1 MSVIGS
7 ISGLQSGLLGKLQS
21 AQATDKLNAGDLG
34 NVLKGA
40 QTGATEQ
47 TQPGGFGKFFEGMID
62 AVDSKQR
69 DANDITKKVLLGQGE
84 PLHNSVIAMQE
95 ASVAF
100 SMMIEVRN
108 KLVDSYQELMRMP
121 V

>member
-1 MSVIGS
+1 MSAIGS
-7 ISGLQSGLLGKLQS
+7 ISGLQNALLGKLQS
-21 AQATDKLNAGDLG
+21 AQPTEKLNAGELG

-40 QTGATEQ
+40 QAGNTEQ
-47 TQPGGFGKFFEGMID
+47 TQPAGFGKLFEGMID
-62 AVDSKQR
+62 AVDAKQR
-69 DANDITKKVLLGQGE
+69 DANEITKKVLLGQGE
-84 PLHNSVIAMQE
+84 TLHNSVIAMQE

>member
-1 MSVIGS
+1 MIGS
-7 ISGLQSGLLGKLQS
+7 INSIPSALYTKAAGMDMTGKVNPGQLDKTLK
-21 AQATDKLNAGDLG
+21 AGATGEVQGASFG
-34 NVLKGA
+34 NV
-40 QTGATEQ
+40 
-47 TQPGGFGKFFEGMID
+47 FEGMINS
-62 AVDSKQR
+62 VVSKQDEASQLTR
-69 DANDITKKVLLGQGE
+69 QVLLGNSEQ
-84 PLHNSVIAMQE
+84 LHQSVIAMQE